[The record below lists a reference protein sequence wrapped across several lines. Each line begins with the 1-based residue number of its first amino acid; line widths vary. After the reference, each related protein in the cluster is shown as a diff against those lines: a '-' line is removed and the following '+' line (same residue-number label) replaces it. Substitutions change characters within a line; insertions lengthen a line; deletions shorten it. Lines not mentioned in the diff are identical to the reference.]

1 MSHHPIPLVPRRLLA
16 RCGGHAR
23 ESGVVRS
30 LIKLNNIISLVRE
43 RSLLRS
49 LVHYFSWGKR
59 ACSHGHYSVFRVSP
73 YSATPLQG
81 CMPPHTEHHWPM
93 DRRLSSSCTH
103 IHLNPG
109 IDGLAASATQHS
121 HVFCRFTYRIA
132 ACRRRSRW
140 YRCALRPRPRH
151 RVCMLHNLCV
161 IPRGSRSKGHESHAL
176 DPALG

>member
-1 MSHHPIPLVPRRLLA
+1 MCANYIYNHVICSVYKIMLIWRCPARPSRLIPRLFCVTDKANLAMSHHPIPLVPRRLLA

-81 CMPPHTEHHWPM
+81 CMPPHTENHWPM
-93 DRRLSSSCTH
+93 NRILSSHTFTS
-103 IHLNPG
+103 
-109 IDGLAASATQHS
+109 TQVS
-121 HVFCRFTYRIA
+121 TD
-132 ACRRRSRW
+132 W
-140 YRCALRPRPRH
+140 RPRPH
-151 RVCMLHNLCV
+151 NTHMSFAALHT
-161 IPRGSRSKGHESHAL
+161 A
-176 DPALG
+176 

>member
-1 MSHHPIPLVPRRLLA
+1 MFFALFKLQAQNALVRQCTDTPNNVSSKNVNIRLELSNCLYTSHRTHPQHTGRGVEEVRPRLIPRLFCVTDKANLAMSHHPIPLVPRRLLA

-81 CMPPHTEHHWPM
+81 CIPPHTENHWPM
-93 DRRLSSSCTH
+93 NRRLSSSH
-103 IHLNPG
+103 KP
-109 IDGLAASATQHS
+109 S
-121 HVFCRFTYRIA
+121 
-132 ACRRRSRW
+132 
-140 YRCALRPRPRH
+140 
-151 RVCMLHNLCV
+151 
-161 IPRGSRSKGHESHAL
+161 
-176 DPALG
+176 

>member
-1 MSHHPIPLVPRRLLA
+1 MFHHPIPLVPRRLLA

-81 CMPPHTEHHWPM
+81 CMPPHTENHWPM
-93 DRRLSSSCTH
+93 NRRLSSSH
-103 IHLNPG
+103 KPSIVLLVLLLLLFFLYVVFFLFFHLFVRFVLPFLFFLN
-109 IDGLAASATQHS
+109 
-121 HVFCRFTYRIA
+121 VFLFMFVFLLSLFLILPFPHCRL
-132 ACRRRSRW
+132 RSVS
-140 YRCALRPRPRH
+140 L
-151 RVCMLHNLCV
+151 
-161 IPRGSRSKGHESHAL
+161 
-176 DPALG
+176 

>member
-1 MSHHPIPLVPRRLLA
+1 MFHHPIPLVPRRLLA

-59 ACSHGHYSVFRVSP
+59 ACRHGHYSVFRVSP

-81 CMPPHTEHHWPM
+81 CMPPHTENHWPM
-93 DRRLSSSCTH
+93 PVGPSVGRSLCRSVGRSFGSGRSAGRSVGRSLGRSFGRSVGRTDRAQFRTRTRSVGRSVALS
-103 IHLNPG
+103 
-109 IDGLAASATQHS
+109 
-121 HVFCRFTYRIA
+121 VCR
-132 ACRRRSRW
+132 
-140 YRCALRPRPRH
+140 
-151 RVCMLHNLCV
+151 
-161 IPRGSRSKGHESHAL
+161 
-176 DPALG
+176 